1 MHAMSTTATASDK
14 SDATS
19 SAPPVTPVV
28 EEQVQAAPG
37 VQAPAALH
45 TPGSLH
51 MAAGEEGDLQKLLL
65 HMEGLQNQNTE
76 MVQVL
81 ESLAAAKKTELD
93 QILNDKIMPW
103 IKQLNI
109 PDELRGKVIDGIKGA
124 CLNPADRKNYR
135 KMLDLNTNPVI
146 EVMCAAAQAHGEAI
160 RKVEETRQQLHDAS
174 STAERISRDKMHVDS
189 RLDSTADLL
198 TKSRSGG
205 AHAGDKRRIE
215 EVDANSDVNSQC
227 WSNLFESFA

>member
-1 MHAMSTTATASDK
+1 MSTTAVGTDK
-14 SDATS
+14 AETTS
-19 SAPPVTPVV
+19 TT
-28 EEQVQAAPG
+28 
-37 VQAPAALH
+37 APAAPAVEQH
-45 TPGSLH
+45 TQAASGADAGAGQHAPGSMR
-51 MAAGEEGDLQKLLL
+51 MAAGEEGDLQKLLM
-65 HMEGLQNQNTE
+65 HMQGLQNQNAE
-76 MVQVL
+76 MVEVL

-109 PDELRGKVIDGIKGA
+109 PDELRDKVIDGIKGA
-124 CLNPADRKNYR
+124 CLKPVDRKNYR

-174 STAERISRDKMHVDS
+174 SSAERISREKMQLNS
-189 RLDSTADLL
+189 RLDSTSDLL
-198 TKSRSGG
+198 TKSRAGG
-205 AHAGDKRRIE
+205 PHAGDKRHID
-215 EVDANSDVNSQC
+215 EVDQNQEVNSQC

>member
-1 MHAMSTTATASDK
+1 M
-14 SDATS
+14 
-19 SAPPVTPVV
+19 APAAPAV
-28 EEQVQAAPG
+28 EDHTQAAPG
-37 VQAPAALH
+37 ADAGSGQHA
-45 TPGSLH
+45 PGSMR

-76 MVQVL
+76 MVEVL

-109 PDELRGKVIDGIKGA
+109 PDELRDKVIDGIKGA
-124 CLNPADRKNYR
+124 CLKPADRKNYR

-174 STAERISRDKMHVDS
+174 STAERISREKLQLDS
-189 RLDSTADLL
+189 RLDSASDLL
-198 TKSRSGG
+198 TKSRPGG
-205 AHAGDKRRIE
+205 AHAGDKRSID
-215 EVDANSDVNSQC
+215 EVDQNQEVNSQC

>member
-1 MHAMSTTATASDK
+1 MSTTAVGTDK
-14 SDATS
+14 AETTS
-19 SAPPVTPVV
+19 TT
-28 EEQVQAAPG
+28 
-37 VQAPAALH
+37 APAAPAVEEHTQAASGADAGAGHH
-45 TPGSLH
+45 TPGSMR

-65 HMEGLQNQNTE
+65 HMEGLQNQNAE
-76 MVQVL
+76 MVEVL
-81 ESLAAAKKTELD
+81 ESLAAAKKSELD

-109 PDELRGKVIDGIKGA
+109 PDELRDKVIEGIKGA
-124 CLNPADRKNYR
+124 CLKPADRKNYR

-174 STAERISRDKMHVDS
+174 STAERISREKMQLDS
-189 RLDSTADLL
+189 RLDSTSDLL
-198 TKSRSGG
+198 TKSRAGN
-205 AHAGDKRRIE
+205 AHAGDKRRID
-215 EVDANSDVNSQC
+215 EVDQNQEVNSQC